1 MRISD
6 WSSDVCSSDLRSR
19 CTTSAW
25 ISGPRWATTSTSRR
39 WPRERHSTATPPS
52 STRSASSE
60 SPTGLLLE
68 HTQHRLAYDLVG
80 EGVVATMEA
89 AAAHVAVEPLEPAAL
104 QHPAP
109 ADHTASNDAHP
120 LGPLHAPPHR
130 RKD

>member
-60 SPTGLLLE
+60 SPAGLLLE
-68 HTQHRLAYDLVG
+68 HTQHRLADDLVG
-80 EGVVATMEA
+80 EGVVARMEA
-89 AAAHVAVEPLEPAAL
+89 AAADVAVEPLELVAL
-104 QHPAP
+104 R
-109 ADHTASNDAHP
+109 SEE
-120 LGPLHAPPHR
+120 R
-130 RKD
+130 RVGQELDSTCRSRWLP